1 MTKKKSESKELAVSS
16 VSEYALMKSD
26 PQKIAQLLLTNL
38 GDDELGEFDLE
49 RIKFPSGGT
58 PAFTRTN
65 ESGTE
70 VVSEIEGVI
79 LYAGNRRAFWAKK
92 YGEGETGGPPDCSSN
107 DAKIGRG
114 KIPGDDQSPEAPPVQ
129 RMCKQCPMSQF
140 GTGKDA
146 AGNPSKGQ
154 ACQQRK
160 VLIMAVKDSILP
172 ICISLPPTSLK
183 TYKEYA
189 YSLTCSAK
197 DIRSVVTKISLQ
209 VVPVSGGADYA
220 KAVLRAGEDL
230 TPEEFSGIV
239 SMVDTLGQVFSS
251 VGLEAEDRP
260 QGATVEG
267 VVVD

>member
-1 MTKKKSESKELAVSS
+1 MAKKKENELAVSS
-16 VSEYALMKSD
+16 VSQYALMKSD
-26 PQKIAQLLLTNL
+26 PKKIAELLLTNL

-65 ESGTE
+65 EKGTQ
-70 VVSEIEGVI
+70 VVNEIEGVI
-79 LYAGNRRAFWAKK
+79 LYAGNRRAYWEKA
-92 YGEGETGGPPDCSSN
+92 YGEGDTGGPPDCSSV
-107 DAKIGRG
+107 DAKIGIG
-114 KIPGDDQSPEAPPVQ
+114 KISGDDKSAEVGSIK
-129 RMCKQCPMSQF
+129 RICKQCPMSQF
-140 GTGKDA
+140 GTGKDS
-146 AGNPSKGQ
+146 AGKPSKGQ

-160 VLIMAVKDSILP
+160 VLIMAVADSILP

-209 VVPVSGGADYA
+209 VVPVSGGPDYA
-220 KAVLRAGEDL
+220 KAVIKAGEDL
-230 TPEEFSGIV
+230 TPTEFEGIV
-239 SMVDTLGQVFSS
+239 AMVDTLGKVFSS
-251 VGLEAEDRP
+251 VGIEADDRP
-260 QGATVEG
+260 QGATVQG